1 MFRFRQMRMVFKA
14 GDLLRRFI
22 EAAPVLQ
29 AIFIVSEVT
38 SDAASTGVADL
49 EAAPE
54 VTQTDGFYNNLST
67 TGLQAFSSMYSLT
80 IPRLRNAIAMVYSDG
95 ASRFCRPFRWRG
107 TARAK
112 PPSNYVVA

>member
-38 SDAASTGVADL
+38 SGAASTGVADL

-54 VTQTDGFYNNLST
+54 VTQTKPFYYEVGSASA
-67 TGLQAFSSMYSLT
+67 QAFPSMHLLEGLG
-80 IPRLRNAIAMVYSDG
+80 LRDAIDMTYSDG
-95 ASRFCRPFRWRG
+95 ARRFCRPF
-107 TARAK
+107 
-112 PPSNYVVA
+112 

>member
-29 AIFIVSEVT
+29 AIFVVSEVT

-54 VTQTDGFYNNLST
+54 VTQTKPFYYEVGSASA
-67 TGLQAFSSMYSLT
+67 QAFPSMHLLEGLGLRDAIDMTYS
-80 IPRLRNAIAMVYSDG
+80 NG
-95 ASRFCRPFRWRG
+95 AHHFCRPF
-107 TARAK
+107 
-112 PPSNYVVA
+112 

>member
-1 MFRFRQMRMVFKA
+1 MFRFRQMRMVLKA

-54 VTQTDGFYNNLST
+54 VTQTKPFYYEVGSASA
-67 TGLQAFSSMYSLT
+67 QAFPSMHFLEGLG
-80 IPRLRNAIAMVYSDG
+80 LRDAIDMTYSDG
-95 ASRFCRPFRWRG
+95 ARRFCRPF
-107 TARAK
+107 
-112 PPSNYVVA
+112 

>member
-1 MFRFRQMRMVFKA
+1 MLFFRTFLPSASRDHGGGSGILRRPMFRFRQTRMFLKA
-14 GDLLRRFI
+14 GGLLRRFI

-54 VTQTDGFYNNLST
+54 MTNTKS
-67 TGLQAFSSMYSLT
+67 
-80 IPRLRNAIAMVYSDG
+80 I
-95 ASRFCRPFRWRG
+95 
-107 TARAK
+107 
-112 PPSNYVVA
+112 